1 MTTNDPD
8 NHRFDFEGPGWRLSA
23 SGFGLAVVG
32 VLALMAMVYFTGAG

>member
-23 SGFGLAVVG
+23 SGFGLAVVV
-32 VLALMAMVYFTGAG
+32 VLALMAMVYFPGAG